1 MDVTKRLMNNLTNEA
16 LCKTF
21 SINSYYLQSWS
32 QYTVLYLVKVFGID
46 AKLLVLLITLL
57 L

>member
-1 MDVTKRLMNNLTNEA
+1 MDLANRAIHNTVKDA

-21 SINSYYLQSWS
+21 SINSYFFQSWT
-32 QYTVLYLVKVFGID
+32 QYSLLYLVKAFGID